1 MCTSNMIALRDGLA
15 AWPLMTYSPE
25 RRLRAWRPDIRYT
38 ILSSYL
44 STHSVQPVSFTL
56 CVTFHCQNIV
66 YFLFRW
72 RYLIHSHIG
81 AAQKTQ
87 ESTFKTNL
95 YRRITSK
102 LTPNQQM
109 LGLPLRT
116 HRQTSHARQ
125 MQTSPA
131 KLRRPRR
138 TRAQPPE
145 RAFATAEQRL
155 AQKQQQ
161 IHRARETHRAPGRKR
176 ERTVEAST

>member
-116 HRQTSHARQ
+116 HRQTPHARQ
-125 MQTSPA
+125 MQTPTA
-131 KLRRPRR
+131 KLRRLR
-138 TRAQPPE
+138 
-145 RAFATAEQRL
+145 
-155 AQKQQQ
+155 
-161 IHRARETHRAPGRKR
+161 
-176 ERTVEAST
+176 